1 MWQQEKRILPG
12 RSAVDGADV
21 DGVGQRR
28 PDGVEEVVGEV
39 HPEAGV
45 LLQLDQARQVRIGV
59 PGNSGH
65 FILDHCRYF

>member
-1 MWQQEKRILPG
+1 M
-12 RSAVDGADV
+12 DGADV

-59 PGNSGH
+59 PGNSVH
-65 FILDHCRYF
+65 LS